1 MSRVPLLVLL
11 AALLAAV
18 HAAGPAIAPACAQE
32 VADEEP
38 NRGGTARYEALD
50 PAYAL
55 ENLHVAEGYEVSLF
69 ASEQDFPI
77 GNPVSMTFDA
87 RGRLWV
93 ATMPSYPQRLPDQE
107 PDDKI
112 VILEDRDGDGRADH
126 HVVFARGL
134 HLPTGFELG
143 DGGAYVA
150 QQPNLMF
157 IEDTDGDDVAD
168 RYEVILHGFGT
179 EDSHHSISAFTWGPG
194 GALYFQEGTFHHSQV
209 ETPYGPVRLVDAG
222 VFRYKPNRF
231 QLEVF
236 VSYRFANPWGHV
248 FDRWGQN
255 FIADASGGSNYFGA
269 PITGNAPYPTK
280 RRRMKVFTSIVRPTS
295 GCEIVSSRH
304 FPEEAQGNFLVNNT
318 IGFQGIRQHR
328 VIEEDSGFTS
338 EEVEPLLYS
347 TDINFRPV
355 DLQFAPDGSLY
366 LIDWFNPLIGHMQY
380 SLRDERRDHDHGRVW
395 RIRHESRPLLEP
407 PGIAGAT
414 APELVRMLEEYED
427 RTRYRVR
434 RELRE
439 RPRAEVLAE
448 LGAWLNELDERET
461 ERESRRGPAE
471 HLAGAPGT
479 HTDAHS
485 AAHPNLEHH
494 RLEAL
499 WLYQN
504 LNAVEPEL
512 LDRMLNSP
520 EPRARAAATRV
531 ARFWRRELDDPLALL
546 AARVEDPFPRTRL
559 EALLGLSYIESEAA
573 ALASLRALD
582 HPTDYYLDYVLGE
595 TVDTLERWW
604 LPALA
609 SEREPPRRR
618 EDPAVAVH
626 AAAVE
631 HLDEDSRVVR
641 PSGRLPARRPRS
653 GARLLDRLP
662 PSEVQYLLSRLS
674 TRKLERLP
682 AHPLTDRALIRRADA
697 GLVRQRQALANL
709 TAGTSAGT
717 SRSVSLT
724 PAALLVAELQRLDTV
739 HPPEPET
746 LDRIVL
752 HLLEQDR
759 ATLRASRRELQPLAA
774 SATRR
779 KVRSGATAALLAAAG
794 DASPGRIL
802 PRRPTPDQLIDWLHA
817 VDQLPP
823 ALRGGAWEPVSSL
836 FDDRRGEGRQRVLE
850 AAARTLSGIT
860 ANARRSFERLAGL
873 AAQAADPALALTA
886 LAALGELTAEAP
898 DAWPAAGAGEAL
910 ADTIVDALERA
921 DPREL
926 TSPRYRRIHDLGLRL
941 ADRLIERAGGDRGGE
956 HGSGLREKIVNLG
969 PAIVTLRPVP
979 HQMLFD
985 LEEFTV
991 RTGGP
996 VEITFEN
1003 IDVMPHNVVVT
1014 RPGALEDVG
1023 RAADA
1028 EAARNPASAE
1038 GSGYVPKTPLV
1049 LWKTGLVQPGGTEV
1063 LSFIAPKSP
1072 GLYPFVCTFPGHWIL
1087 MKGTMRVVERLDER
1101 AVTRYAAPRLVP
1113 DLPQRAFV
1121 ADWSYDMLEADIR
1134 ELPASPP
1141 ADQEQVDRGR
1151 RLFVE
1156 AGCATCHRL
1165 GGVGGEIGPA
1175 LDDAG
1180 ERLTALDALRH
1191 ILEPSDEVADDYRT
1205 WLVETR
1211 DGRFHSGL
1219 LASVDDRSVGIR
1231 SNPLDPNHVET
1242 IPREDIE
1249 SLEESPLSP
1258 MPSGLLSTLQ
1268 PSDVQD
1274 LIRYVLHSP

>member
-1 MSRVPLLVLL
+1 MNRAAAHLRHADAGQKAGAPSDGSLSEAQIAVGAVLT
-11 AALLAAV
+11 AALAVFPAA
-18 HAAGPAIAPACAQE
+18 AQE

-50 PAYAL
+50 PTYAL

-77 GNPVSMTFDA
+77 GNPVSMTFDS

-93 ATMPSYPQRLPDQE
+93 ATMPSYPQRLPDEE
-107 PDDKI
+107 PDDRI

-126 HVVFARGL
+126 HTVFARGL

-236 VSYRFANPWGHV
+236 VSYPFANPWGHI

-255 FIADASGGSNYFGA
+255 FIADASGGANYFGA

-304 FPEEAQGNFLVNNT
+304 FPDEAQGNFLVNNT
-318 IGFQGIRQHR
+318 IGFQGIKQHR

-366 LIDWFNPLIGHMQY
+366 LVDWFNPLIGHMQY

-395 RIRHESRPLLEP
+395 RVRHKSRPLLEP
-407 PGIAGAT
+407 PEIAAAT
-414 APELVRMLEEYED
+414 VPELIRLLESYED

-439 RPRAEVLAE
+439 RPPGEVLAA
-448 LGAWLNELDERET
+448 LGAWLEELDD
-461 ERESRRGPAE
+461 RGR
-471 HLAGAPGT
+471 GA
-479 HTDAHS
+479 S
-485 AAHPNLEHH
+485 NAADVDPDPELEHH

-504 LNAVEPEL
+504 LNVVEPEL
-512 LDRMLNSP
+512 LNRMLESP

-546 AARVEDPFPRTRL
+546 AALVEDPFPRTRL
-559 EALLGLSYIESEAA
+559 EALLGLSYLESEPA
-573 ALASLRALD
+573 ALASLEAID

-595 TVDTLERWW
+595 TVDTLEDWW
-604 LPALA
+604 LPALE
-609 SEREPPRRR
+609 SEREPPLF
-618 EDPAVAVH
+618 DT
-626 AAAVE
+626 
-631 HLDEDSRVVR
+631 LS
-641 PSGRLPARRPRS
+641 
-653 GARLLDRLP
+653 P
-662 PSEVQYLLSRLS
+662 PQAGYLLSRLP

-682 AHPLTDRALIRRADA
+682 SHSLTDRAVIHRADA
-697 GLVRQRQALANL
+697 GMDRQRQALANL
-709 TAGTSAGT
+709 TAGTS
-717 SRSVSLT
+717 RFVSLT
-724 PAALLVAELQRLDTV
+724 PAVLLVGELQRLDAV
-739 HPPEPET
+739 DPPEPET
-746 LDRIVL
+746 VDRIVL
-752 HLLEQDR
+752 HLLEQD
-759 ATLRASRRELQPLAA
+759 AVTLRASRRELQDLA
-774 SATRR
+774 SGATRR
-779 KVRSGATAALLAAAG
+779 EVRSGAIAALIAATG
-794 DASPGRIL
+794 DASRGSVL
-802 PRRPTPDQLIDWLHA
+802 PRRPTPDQLIDWLHG

-823 ALRGGAWEPVSSL
+823 GLRGDAYAPVSSL
-836 FDDRRGEGRQRVLE
+836 FDDRGGPDRQRVLE

-860 ANARRSFERLAGL
+860 ANAGRSFERLAGL
-873 AAQAADPALALTA
+873 ATDPAIG
-886 LAALGELTAEAP
+886 LAALEGLGELTAEAP
-898 DAWPAAGAGEAL
+898 DAWPAAGGEEAL
-910 ADTIVDALERA
+910 AAPIVEALESA
-921 DPREL
+921 DAREL
-926 TSPRYRRIHDLGLRL
+926 TSPRFRRIHDLGLRV
-941 ADRLIERAGGDRGGE
+941 ADRLIERTGGE
-956 HGSGLREKIVNLG
+956 SFGDLREEIVNLG
-969 PAIVTLRPVP
+969 AAIVTLRPVP

-991 RTGGP
+991 RAGGP
-996 VEITFEN
+996 VELTFEN
-1003 IDVMPHNVVVT
+1003 VDVMPHNVVVT
-1014 RPGALEDVG
+1014 RPGALEEVG

-1028 EAARNPASAE
+1028 EAERNPATAE
-1038 GSGYVPKTPLV
+1038 ASGYVPKTPLV
-1049 LWKTGLVQPGGTEV
+1049 LFKTGLVQPGGTEV
-1063 LSFIAPKSP
+1063 LSFTAPTSP

-1087 MKGTMRVVERLDER
+1087 MKGTMRVVDRLDGT
-1101 AVTRYAAPRLVP
+1101 AVTRYAAPRLAP
-1113 DLPQRAFV
+1113 DVPQRAFV
-1121 ADWSYDMLEADIR
+1121 ADWSYDMLETDVRDLMA
-1134 ELPASPP
+1134 APP
-1141 ADQEQVDRGR
+1141 ADQEQLDHGR
-1151 RLFVE
+1151 RLFIE
-1156 AGCATCHRL
+1156 TGCATCHQL
-1165 GGVGGEIGPA
+1165 GGAGGEIGPA
-1175 LDDAG
+1175 LDDVSG
-1180 ERLTALDALRH
+1180 RLTALDTLRH
-1191 ILEPSDEVADDYRT
+1191 ILEPSDEVAEDYRT
-1205 WLVETR
+1205 FLVETR
-1211 DGRFHSGL
+1211 DGRFISGL
-1219 LASVDDRSVGIR
+1219 LASADDRSVRIR
-1231 SNPLDPNHVET
+1231 SNPLDPNHIET

-1249 SLEESPLSP
+1249 SLDESSLSP

-1268 PSDVQD
+1268 PSEVQD
-1274 LIRYVLHSP
+1274 LIRYVLNPP

>member
-1 MSRVPLLVLL
+1 MNRIALVASAAAGLA
-11 AALLAAV
+11 AALLL
-18 HAAGPAIAPACAQE
+18 APAAAQD

-38 NRGGTARYEALD
+38 NRGGEPRHEALD

-55 ENLHVAEGYEVSLF
+55 RHLHPAQGYEVSLF

-77 GNPVSMTFDA
+77 GNPVSMTFDS

-107 PDDKI
+107 PDDRI
-112 VILEDRDGDGRADH
+112 VILEDRNGDGRADH
-126 HVVFARGL
+126 HTVFARGL

-194 GALYFQEGTFHHSQV
+194 GALYFQEGTFHHSQI

-231 QLEVF
+231 HLEVF
-236 VSYRFANPWGHV
+236 VSYPFANPWGHV

-255 FIADASGGSNYFGA
+255 FIADASGGANYFGA

-280 RRRMKVFTSIVRPTS
+280 RRRMQVFTSIVRPTS

-304 FPEEAQGNFLVNNT
+304 FPDEAQGNFLVNNT
-318 IGFQGIRQHR
+318 IGFQGIKQHR

-366 LIDWFNPLIGHMQY
+366 LVDWFNPLIGHMQY
-380 SLRDERRDHDHGRVW
+380 SLRDDRRDHDHGRIW
-395 RIRHESRPLLEP
+395 RISHRSRPLLAP
-407 PGIAGAT
+407 PEIAGAT
-414 APELVRMLEEYED
+414 VPELVRLLESHED

-439 RPRAEVLAE
+439 RPRDEVAAE
-448 LGAWLNELDERET
+448 LGVWLHELDERE
-461 ERESRRGPAE
+461 G
-471 HLAGAPGT
+471 AGGT
-479 HTDAHS
+479 GEGAVHAV
-485 AAHPNLEHH
+485 AAADSELEHH

-504 LNAVEPEL
+504 LNVVEPDL
-512 LDRMLNSP
+512 LQRMLDSP

-531 ARFWRRELDDPLALL
+531 ARFWRRELDDPLTLL
-546 AARVEDPFPRTRL
+546 AAQVEDSFPRTRL
-559 EALLGLSYIESEAA
+559 EALLGLSYLESEAA
-573 ALASLRALD
+573 AMASLKAID

-595 TVDTLERWW
+595 TVDTLADWW
-604 LPALA
+604 LPALEA
-609 SEREPPRRR
+609 EREPP
-618 EDPAVAVH
+618 
-626 AAAVE
+626 
-631 HLDEDSRVVR
+631 
-641 PSGRLPARRPRS
+641 
-653 GARLLDRLP
+653 LLDTLA
-662 PSEVQYLLSRLS
+662 PSEAGYLLSRLS
-674 TRKLERLP
+674 TSELERLP
-682 AHPLTDRALIRRADA
+682 AHSLTDRALIHRADA
-697 GLVRQRQALANL
+697 SMERQRQALASL
-709 TAGTSAGT
+709 TAGTS
-717 SRSVSLT
+717 RFVSLT
-724 PAALLVAELQRLDTV
+724 PAVLLVGELQRLDAV
-739 HPPEPET
+739 HPPEPEMV
-746 LDRIVL
+746 DRIVR
-752 HLLEQDR
+752 HLLEQD
-759 ATLRASRRELQPLAA
+759 AGALGGSRRELQALAA
-774 SATRR
+774 SAVRR
-779 KVRSGATAALLAAAG
+779 KVRSGAIAALIAAAG
-794 DASPGRIL
+794 DASPDGVL
-802 PRRPTPDQLIDWLHA
+802 PRSPSPDQLIDWLHG
-817 VDQLPP
+817 VDQLPA
-823 ALRGGAWEPVSSL
+823 ALRGDAWSSVSSL
-836 FDDRRGEGRQRVLE
+836 FDGRRTRQRQSVLE

-860 ANARRSFERLAGL
+860 ANAERSFERLAGL
-873 AAQAADPALALTA
+873 SADAAIG
-886 LAALGELTAEAP
+886 LAALEGLGQLTAAAP
-898 DAWPAAGAGEAL
+898 DAWPADGREEAEEAL
-910 ADTIVDALERA
+910 ADPIVRALENA

-926 TSPRYRRIHDLGLRL
+926 SKPRFRRIHDLGLRI
-941 ADRLIERAGGDRGGE
+941 ADRLIERSGGE
-956 HGSGLREKIVNLG
+956 RGRDLREELVNLG

-985 LEEFTV
+985 IAEFTV
-991 RTGGP
+991 RAGGP

-1038 GSGYVPKTPLV
+1038 ASGHVPKTPLV
-1049 LWKTGLVQPGGTEV
+1049 LFRTGLVQPGDTEV
-1063 LSFIAPKSP
+1063 LSFTAPTSP

-1087 MKGTMRVVERLDER
+1087 MKGTMRVVERLDGS
-1101 AVTRYAAPRLVP
+1101 AVTRYAAPRLAP
-1113 DLPQRAFV
+1113 EAPQRAFV
-1121 ADWSYDMLEADIR
+1121 ADWTYEMLESDVAPLDR
-1134 ELPASPP
+1134 AALPGDELP
-1141 ADQEQVDRGR
+1141 DEEQIERGR

-1156 AGCATCHRL
+1156 AGCAACHQL
-1165 GGVGGEIGPA
+1165 GGDGGRIGPA

-1180 ERLTALDALRH
+1180 ERLTAVDTLRH
-1191 ILEPSDEVADDYRT
+1191 ILEPSDEVSDDYRT

-1219 LASVDDRSVGIR
+1219 LVEADNRAVRIR
-1231 SNPLDPNHVET
+1231 SNPLDPDHVET

-1249 SLEESPLSP
+1249 SLGESPLSS

-1268 PSDVQD
+1268 PSEVQD